1 MKPSTEMLSTM
12 PPPEIKRILAEELR
26 ISHTSAAKRIK
37 KSLSMVSMALNERA
51 KSQVVL
57 RRLTRLIERERG
69 KRRSAEQAA

>member
-1 MKPSTEMLSTM
+1 MLSTM
-12 PPPEIKRILAEELR
+12 PPPEIKRILAEELG